1 MHLIKS
7 TEPVSPCIQVN
18 LLCKVRFSLISRT
31 IIGAIAINSHFT
43 RTARYILTSD
53 TGLVTGVVIRC
64 HNFRSKYDELERAL
78 LTVKCLLPALAS
90 LRNACRHGPHSLGK
104 HYPLFYARLES
115 FLTGNR
121 PRQQSLVTLLGPRAQ
136 DLTITYWTTKY
147 HHLSYNPLFY
157 RQKPLVSLLVKS
169 QRTAKVHRLP
179 GFSVVYI
186 KFTRVSYLIKLDYF

>member
-1 MHLIKS
+1 MAAGDSMQHLIKP
-7 TEPVSPCIQVN
+7 TELVSPSIQDN
-18 LLCKVRFSLISRT
+18 LPSTRVYSLLLRT
-31 IIGAIAINSHFT
+31 ITGAIAINLVGFT
-43 RTARYILTSD
+43 RWHTARYHVWHLTRGWSP
-53 TGLVTGVVIRC
+53 GVVIRC

-90 LRNACRHGPHSLGK
+90 LRNACRQGPHSLGK

-157 RQKPLVSLLVKS
+157 RQKTQVSMY
-169 QRTAKVHRLP
+169 RTL
-179 GFSVVYI
+179 
-186 KFTRVSYLIKLDYF
+186 